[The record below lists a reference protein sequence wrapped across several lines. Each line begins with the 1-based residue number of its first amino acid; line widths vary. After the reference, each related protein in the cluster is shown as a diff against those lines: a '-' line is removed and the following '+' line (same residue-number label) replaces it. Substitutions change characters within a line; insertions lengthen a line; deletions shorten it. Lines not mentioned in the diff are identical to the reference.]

1 MVKHATKA
9 SGKLLEEEEQNHMAV
24 ITIKTEEESR
34 NSTEETAPIK
44 SPTLSE
50 EERAN
55 YRRLLDDIN
64 RSERLEDELVTKN
77 IRLATATE
85 EPWDLL

>member
-1 MVKHATKA
+1 MT
-9 SGKLLEEEEQNHMAV
+9 V
-24 ITIKTEEESR
+24 ITIKTGEEPR
-34 NSTEETAPIK
+34 NSTQVTVPIK

-55 YRRLLDDIN
+55 YRQLHDDID
-64 RSERLEDELVTKN
+64 RSERLEDKLVAKN
-77 IRLATATE
+77 IRLATEVE

>member
-1 MVKHATKA
+1 
-9 SGKLLEEEEQNHMAV
+9 MA
-24 ITIKTEEESR
+24 IIIKTVEEPR
-34 NSTEETAPIK
+34 NSTPESAPIK

-55 YRRLLDDIN
+55 YRQLFNDID
-64 RSERLEDELVTKN
+64 RSERIEDELVAKN
-77 IRLATATE
+77 IRLATSTE

>member
-1 MVKHATKA
+1 MAT
-9 SGKLLEEEEQNHMAV
+9 
-24 ITIKTEEESR
+24 ITIKTGEEPR
-34 NSTEETAPIK
+34 NSTQETAPIK

-50 EERAN
+50 EERSN
-55 YRRLLDDIN
+55 YRQLLDDID
-64 RSERLEDELVTKN
+64 RSERLEDELVAKN